1 MQILKNQMLSR
12 NNLVICRKNVENAD
26 IFKFIRY
33 ASDNIHALDLE
44 VNDNIIF
51 TRHSLE
57 NQQITEMMI
66 PVRGEISHFGG
77 FEYKPCFKLINA
89 VTIRHEGGIGKIGST
104 EKKLTD
110 YISECHLEPVTAP
123 YYVVVRGDEKSAEDC
138 IIDIYIG
145 INYNIL

>member
-12 NNLVICRKNVENAD
+12 NNLVICRKDVENAD
-26 IFKFIRY
+26 IFKFIKY

-51 TRHSLE
+51 TRHSSDKG
-57 NQQITEMMI
+57 QITEMMI
-66 PVRGEISHFGG
+66 PVRGEVTHFGE

-89 VTIRHEGGIGKIGST
+89 VTIRHEGGLGRIGST
-104 EKKLTD
+104 EQKLRN
-110 YISECHLEPVTAP
+110 YINESHLEPVTSP
-123 YYVVVRGDEKSAEDC
+123 YYVIVRGDEQCAEDC

>member
-1 MQILKNQMLSR
+1 
-12 NNLVICRKNVENAD
+12 
-26 IFKFIRY
+26 
-33 ASDNIHALDLE
+33 
-44 VNDNIIF
+44 
-51 TRHSLE
+51 
-57 NQQITEMMI
+57 MI

>member
-33 ASDNIHALDLE
+33 AYDNIHALDLE

-51 TRHSLE
+51 TRHSSE

-77 FEYKPCFKLINA
+77 FEYKPCLKLINA